1 MKTAVKIGGIL
12 IFAVFFLVLQAWAE
26 PVEIQDPAQ
35 AIQEPVDEVVAV
47 VVEAPAKI
55 TGPAQAIQDPMN
67 DVVAILADPAYQ
79 GDDPALKDEQRK
91 ALRKA
96 IDGVFDFTEISKR
109 ALARNWR
116 ILNLEE
122 RRKFRDLFAEL
133 LGNTYLSKIQDSYS
147 GEQVVITGVNQ
158 VTDEMAVVSTGI
170 RLEKGQ
176 MLPIDYSVYL
186 AGGAWKIYDVN
197 VEGVSLVKNYRS
209 QFNDIM
215 MRGNAQDLINRLES
229 TVERQRAGEKDSL

>member
-1 MKTAVKIGGIL
+1 MKTAVRLFGLLIVAGLCLAPRVSADPAKI
-12 IFAVFFLVLQAWAE
+12 A
-26 PVEIQDPAQ
+26 DPAQ
-35 AIQEPVDEVVAV
+35 AILGPMDE
-47 VVEAPAKI
+47 
-55 TGPAQAIQDPMN
+55 
-67 DVVAILADPAYQ
+67 VVAILADPAYK
-79 GDDPALKDEQRK
+79 GDDPALKTGQRQ

-96 IDGVFDFTEISKR
+96 IDDVFDFTEISKR

-116 ILNLEE
+116 ILTLEE

-147 GEQVVITGVNQ
+147 GEQVVITGVNR

-176 MLPIDYSVYL
+176 MLPIDYSVYMS
-186 AGGAWKIYDVN
+186 GGAWKIYDVN

-215 MRGNAQDLINRLES
+215 MRGNAQDLIKKLES
-229 TVERQRAGEKDSL
+229 TVERQRAGEKDAS

>member
-1 MKTAVKIGGIL
+1 
-12 IFAVFFLVLQAWAE
+12 VLFRS
-26 PVEIQDPAQ
+26 
-35 AIQEPVDEVVAV
+35 
-47 VVEAPAKI
+47 
-55 TGPAQAIQDPMN
+55 
-67 DVVAILADPAYQ
+67 Q
-79 GDDPALKDEQRK
+79 GDDPALKAEQRQ

-96 IDGVFDFTEISKR
+96 IDDVFDFTEISKR

-116 ILNLEE
+116 ILTLEE
-122 RRKFRDLFAEL
+122 RRQFRTLFAEL

-147 GEQVVITGVNQ
+147 GEQVVVTGVNR

-186 AGGAWKIYDVN
+186 SGGAWKIYDVN

-215 MRGNAQDLINRLES
+215 MRGSARDLLNRLES
-229 TVERQRAGEKDSL
+229 TVERQRAGEKDAS